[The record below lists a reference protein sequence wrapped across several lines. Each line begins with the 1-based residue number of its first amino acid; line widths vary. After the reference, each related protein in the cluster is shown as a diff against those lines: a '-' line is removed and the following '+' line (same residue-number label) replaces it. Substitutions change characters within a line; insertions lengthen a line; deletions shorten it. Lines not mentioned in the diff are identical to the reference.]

1 MQSIKTKKLVNNALL
16 ASLYVAL
23 TLINPISSGIF
34 QFRVST
40 LLVPVPFYQPKL
52 APGIL
57 LGVMISNVFSPLGPI
72 DILSGFLIQSVTLY
86 IFNRIFTS
94 AYIKSIAYGIWCGI
108 MVGATLHYA
117 VGAPFWISAFSV
129 AISNIVVAII
139 GTLIIE
145 KKLSPLIKKLAY

>member
-1 MQSIKTKKLVNNALL
+1 MQGIKTKKLVNNALL

-57 LGVMISNVFSPLGPI
+57 FGVMISNIFSPLGPI
-72 DILSGFLIQSVTLY
+72 DILSGFLIQSMTLY
-86 IFNRIFTS
+86 VFNRLFKS

-108 MVGATLHYA
+108 VVGATLHYA
-117 VGAPFWISAFSV
+117 VGAPFWVSVISV

-145 KKLSPLIKKLAY
+145 KKLSSLIKKLAY

>member
-1 MQSIKTKKLVNNALL
+1 MQSLKTKNLVNNALL

-57 LGVMISNVFSPLGPI
+57 FGVM
-72 DILSGFLIQSVTLY
+72 Y
-86 IFNRIFTS
+86 R
-94 AYIKSIAYGIWCGI
+94 
-108 MVGATLHYA
+108 
-117 VGAPFWISAFSV
+117 
-129 AISNIVVAII
+129 
-139 GTLIIE
+139 
-145 KKLSPLIKKLAY
+145 